1 MTAVAHAAQVDGRHR
16 IILEKERRDEV
27 PPVRMSAAAMH
38 EQQAGL
44 AALTPLQ
51 IMDGAIR
58 HLDELLRIWRLDRAR
73 EPFRWFG
80 DLLFHEYPLGH
91 GLESSRISL
100 SPHYTETQ
108 AINPPYPAHRA
119 AGPRHPRRHPPL
131 RALASPAAMYDW
143 FGVAFL
149 RDLQAEV
156 WLPRLADVELII
168 NTSSVLF
175 EQLSA
180 LPIIPVLG
188 DGQQRINP
196 IHIEDLCR
204 VIAHLVDH
212 WPPEPQRHQLA
223 GPQVLSLTDFHHQL
237 RR

>member
-1 MTAVAHAAQVDGRHR
+1 
-16 IILEKERRDEV
+16 
-27 PPVRMSAAAMH
+27 
-38 EQQAGL
+38 
-44 AALTPLQ
+44 
-51 IMDGAIR
+51 
-58 HLDELLRIWRLDRAR
+58 
-73 EPFRWFG
+73 
-80 DLLFHEYPLGH
+80 
-91 GLESSRISL
+91 
-100 SPHYTETQ
+100 
-108 AINPPYPAHRA
+108 
-119 AGPRHPRRHPPL
+119 
-131 RALASPAAMYDW
+131 MYDW